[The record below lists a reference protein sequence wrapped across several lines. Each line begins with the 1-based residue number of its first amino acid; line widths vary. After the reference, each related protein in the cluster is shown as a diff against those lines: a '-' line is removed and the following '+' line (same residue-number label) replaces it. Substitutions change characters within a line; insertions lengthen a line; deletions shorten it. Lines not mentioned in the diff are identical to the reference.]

1 MEEENASQTSIENTK
16 GGTSKKQRQVVT
28 SQHLTTALQALHATI
43 ASFTT
48 SPTSTIQLPAFQAIV
63 HSYLTSKS
71 TNLPKHI
78 LTNVNTQITQMTQR
92 ILSDI
97 PPYVHLSRDAAPQL
111 QIDADQ
117 GKLVVKGG
125 MRGYK
130 MVRASHGVSSG
141 GCWYYE
147 AIVLDPPKVKDIIN
161 ALPTNVRLGEGVRE
175 GLRRGLEAEETK
187 EKEMSNCQNLEEKQ
201 EQHDQ
206 SSTSQVSKKRKIEN
220 TYPDGVEQ
228 YGVGGHLRIGWS
240 MRTGELQAPVGYD
253 KWSYGIRDISGSKV
267 HDSKREDKWGGV
279 GFGPGDVIGIA
290 INLSKQSESSG
301 IDGDGNSADA
311 GGKKNAVMGSN
322 HIRFFK
328 NGNPMGHFVFSRG
341 TKTGG
346 EAFDDITP
354 GTYYPAISLYM
365 GATARANFG
374 PYFVYPPRGLP
385 TGMKVRSMSEVCQS
399 PMKPDEVVD
408 IFQKEK
414 LFNKKVEEDIVK
426 ALMGALE
433 TEALMRY
440 NAFQNQLTDHVKTI
454 HELRTERGLSTSDL
468 PALKED
474 LDNDVSEMDK
484 PKKEVEE
491 GAKDMDVEMAGEES

>member
-1 MEEENASQTSIENTK
+1 MEEENTSQASTENTK
-16 GGTSKKQRQVVT
+16 GVTKKQRPAVT
-28 SQHLTTALQALHATI
+28 SHHLTTALQALHATI

-48 SPTSTIQLPAFQAIV
+48 SPSSTIQLPAFQAIV

-71 TNLPKHI
+71 THLSKHI
-78 LTNVNTQITQMTQR
+78 LTSVNTQIAQMAQR
-92 ILSDI
+92 ILSDV
-97 PPYVHLSRDAAPQL
+97 PPYVHLSKDAAPQL
-111 QIDADQ
+111 QIDVDQ

-147 AIVLDPPKVKDIIN
+147 AIVLNPPKVKDIIN

-175 GLRRGLEAEETK
+175 GLRRGLEAEEAK
-187 EKEMSNCQNLEEKQ
+187 EKDMTDRPKLEE
-201 EQHDQ
+201 EQDQ
-206 SSTSQVSKKRKIEN
+206 LSSSQVSKKRKIESICPN
-220 TYPDGVEQ
+220 GVEQ

-290 INLSKQSESSG
+290 INLSKQADSNTND
-301 IDGDGNSADA
+301 IDGNSGDG

-374 PYFVYPPRGLP
+374 PHFVYPPRGLP
-385 TGMKVRSMSEVCQS
+385 TGMKVRPMSEVCQS
-399 PMKPDEVVD
+399 PMKPEEVVD

-414 LFNKKVEEDIVK
+414 LFSKKVEDDIVK

-433 TEALMRY
+433 TEASMRY
-440 NAFQNQLTDHVKTI
+440 DAFKKQLADHAKII

-468 PALKED
+468 PVVEEE
-474 LDNDVSEMDK
+474 LDNADPEVDFS
-484 PKKEVEE
+484 KKEVKEE
-491 GAKDMDVEMAGEES
+491 TNAIDVDINQEN

>member
-1 MEEENASQTSIENTK
+1 MEEENTSQTVTENIK
-16 GGTSKKQRQVVT
+16 GTVKKQRPIVT
-28 SQHLTTALQALHATI
+28 SHHLTTALQALHATI
-43 ASFTT
+43 ASFST
-48 SPTSTIQLPAFQAIV
+48 SPSANIQLPAFQAIL

-92 ILSDI
+92 ILADI

-175 GLRRGLEAEETK
+175 GLRRGLESEEAR
-187 EKEMSNCQNLEEKQ
+187 EKEMSDRQKIDDKQ
-201 EQHDQ
+201 ELQDQ
-206 SSTSQVSKKRKIEN
+206 SSSSQVSKKRKIDN
-220 TYPDGVEQ
+220 TYPEGVEQ
-228 YGVGGHLRIGWS
+228 YSVGGHLRMGWS

-267 HDSKREDKWGGV
+267 NDSKREDKWGGV

-290 INLSKQSESSG
+290 INLSKQTDSSG
-301 IDGDGNSADA
+301 VDGDSNSGDG

-385 TGMKVRSMSEVCQS
+385 TGMKVRPMSEVCQS

-414 LFNKKVEEDIVK
+414 LFSKKVEDEIVK

-433 TEALMRY
+433 TEASMRY
-440 NAFQNQLTDHVKTI
+440 NAFQNQLADHVRII
-454 HELRTERGLSTSDL
+454 HELRTERGLSTSEL
-468 PALKED
+468 PVLKEEQC
-474 LDNDVSEMDK
+474 NTVSEVDNAK
-484 PKKEVEE
+484 RAVEE
-491 GAKDMDVEMAGEES
+491 GTNDIDVDMKPES